1 MIAPFNTSQVLEC
14 DGKGVLPTAHRLHLR
29 MLALEAAVPVLAAA
43 VGGVA
48 DAFSD
53 GIEGRVIPLDAADAA
68 AQIILDWWDRPGR
81 LESAGRAA
89 RDRFECR
96 YETSAVAARLARFL
110 CDPSAADD

>member
-1 MIAPFNTSQVLEC
+1 MIAPFNASQVLEC
-14 DGKGVLPTAHRLHLR
+14 DGKGVLPTAYRLHLR
-29 MLALEAAVPVLAAA
+29 MLALEVAVPIFAAA
-43 VGGVA
+43 VGGVGE
-48 DAFSD
+48 AFSD
-53 GIEGRVIPLDAADAA
+53 GVEGRVIPLGAADAA
-68 AQIILDWWDRPGR
+68 AQIILDWWDRPGQ